1 MADQFVILNEDYI
14 LVDDHWKIKWSDKG
28 NAMPSLPA
36 TVHAVI
42 WNNLTGQNEIQNK
55 DSSTGNMTGNVNL
68 SATSDSVG
76 TTTIADL
83 LTWAE
88 TRKGQIETAETAYT
102 NAVADDETNGTTNAA
117 GKTWIDYDPNYS

>member
-42 WNNLTGQNEIQNK
+42 WNNLNGPNEIQYK
-55 DSSTGNMTGNVNL
+55 DASTHSMTVNTNL

-76 TTTIADL
+76 STTVADL
-83 LTWAE
+83 LTWAT
-88 TRKGQIETAETAYT
+88 TRSAQIEQAHLDFRVAGFGEPGTASE
-102 NAVADDETNGTTNAA
+102 N
-117 GKTWIDYDPNYS
+117 KSWIDYDPNHS